1 MVGISTTLRVF
12 VGREVVGLDLF
23 FGFLFFF
30 FFLFLV
36 GHGFSFPGSLF
47 GLFVVSVV
55 SVEPNAFNE
64 ILPCKASKIYSS
76 LEVALVLV
84 CPDHVARFI
93 VNVNHAPRR
102 KLSRVPRLFR

>member
-1 MVGISTTLRVF
+1 MVAPALGVF
-12 VGREVVGLDLF
+12 FGREVMGLDLL

-36 GHGFSFPGSLF
+36 GHGFSFPGL
-47 GLFVVSVV
+47 LFVVSVV
-55 SVEPNAFNE
+55 SVEPNALNE